1 MKKLKNIKVVS
12 VMLMLS
18 MLFSVCMIAAA
29 ADTPTATRNSLRSQ
43 GAIRYQEGSESVVI
57 DSEDL
62 YTLADRLD
70 LFKVRVTEQL
80 GVIGTYLS
88 SDASG
93 TPLTSETGIYAV
105 HQKPVSHSETDPRSL
120 SFEAILE
127 GIAAS
132 QTIPTDSAA
141 YGMGSGTTLYKS
153 ADGKLSSS
161 AQEGAEEIR
170 IQAATAENLSAGT
183 AAWVNG
189 RLILGTGGDNKAY
202 HDLGY
207 QKGSDDRGGNGNE
220 DNGNGD
226 NNNDD
231 NGNGGNG
238 DDGSVGSGD
247 VNKARVINMNG
258 AASYVV
264 QEDMTDVFLCFSR
277 VGGYTTP
284 VLSSGESIKL
294 VVKNTETYTPWYQW
308 SIYYAPKITKGTVIS
323 NLFETK
329 KDTVMNLL
337 ITIENSKK
345 NDKVSGIRLSQSQ
358 SVTEYVVEEDMTDV
372 LLYLTAPKN
381 KMPDFTPMDDQE
393 YVSFKLLKDVTHR
406 YDDNG
411 NCTYGCLYY
420 IPKLKAG
427 TRISNINPYRSYLVY

>member
-1 MKKLKNIKVVS
+1 
-12 VMLMLS
+12 
-18 MLFSVCMIAAA
+18 
-29 ADTPTATRNSLRSQ
+29 
-43 GAIRYQEGSESVVI
+43 
-57 DSEDL
+57 
-62 YTLADRLD
+62 
-70 LFKVRVTEQL
+70 
-80 GVIGTYLS
+80 
-88 SDASG
+88 
-93 TPLTSETGIYAV
+93 
-105 HQKPVSHSETDPRSL
+105 
-120 SFEAILE
+120 
-127 GIAAS
+127 
-132 QTIPTDSAA
+132 
-141 YGMGSGTTLYKS
+141 
-153 ADGKLSSS
+153 
-161 AQEGAEEIR
+161 
-170 IQAATAENLSAGT
+170 
-183 AAWVNG
+183 
-189 RLILGTGGDNKAY
+189 
-202 HDLGY
+202 
-207 QKGSDDRGGNGNE
+207 
-220 DNGNGD
+220 
-226 NNNDD
+226 
-231 NGNGGNG
+231 
-238 DDGSVGSGD
+238 
-247 VNKARVINMNG
+247 
-258 AASYVV
+258 
-264 QEDMTDVFLCFSR
+264 FLCFSR

-308 SIYYAPKITKGTVIS
+308 SIYYAPKLTKGTVIS

-358 SVTEYVVEEDMTDV
+358 SVTEYVVEEDMTNV